1 MTKTKLN
8 IESWN
13 RKEHFRFFSAFDD
26 PFFGITTNVDFTTI
40 YLEAKH
46 DSQSFFLYSLHHILT
61 KANETDEF
69 KLRIE
74 GENSVVKYDTI
85 HVSPTIGREDGT
97 FGFAFFEY
105 IPDRNDFIQQAI
117 QEITRVKNSTGL
129 SFSKNTGSEDVIRY
143 SSIPW
148 FSLSEMKHAVSFK
161 NGDSVPR
168 ISTGKLIDTNGK
180 MLLPISICAHHGLMD
195 GKHVAQFLNKLSEP

>member
-69 KLRIE
+69 KLRVE
-74 GENSVVKYDTI
+74 GGNSVVKYGTI
-85 HVSPTIGREDGT
+85 QRFHSTSHSRDNKSKKQYRIILFEKYRKRRRYQILFYSVVLLLRNETRCFFQERRLGSSHIDRKTHRHKWENASSHIDLCPSRTHGRET
-97 FGFAFFEY
+97 Y
-105 IPDRNDFIQQAI
+105 C
-117 QEITRVKNSTGL
+117 
-129 SFSKNTGSEDVIRY
+129 
-143 SSIPW
+143 
-148 FSLSEMKHAVSFK
+148 
-161 NGDSVPR
+161 
-168 ISTGKLIDTNGK
+168 
-180 MLLPISICAHHGLMD
+180 PIL
-195 GKHVAQFLNKLSEP
+195 K

>member
-26 PFFGITTNVDFTTI
+26 PFFGITTNIDFTTI
-40 YLEAKH
+40 YLEAKRN
-46 DSQSFFLYSLHHILT
+46 SQSFFLYSLHHILT

-74 GENSVVKYDTI
+74 EGNSVVKYDTI
-85 HVSPTIGREDGT
+85 H
-97 FGFAFFEY
+97 EY
-105 IPDRNDFIQQAI
+105 IPDRNEFIQQAI

-129 SFSKNTGSEDVIRY
+129 SFSKNTGREDVIRY

-148 FSLSEMKHAVSFK
+148 LSFSEMKHAVSFK

-195 GKHVAQFLNKLSEP
+195 GKHIAQFLNKLSEP

>member
-97 FGFAFFEY
+97 FGFAFFGFDVY
-105 IPDRNDFIQQAI
+105 RQSDFGN
-117 QEITRVKNSTGL
+117 VL
-129 SFSKNTGSEDVIRY
+129 
-143 SSIPW
+143 
-148 FSLSEMKHAVSFK
+148 K
-161 NGDSVPR
+161 NGNTNPL
-168 ISTGKLIDTNGK
+168 KNGK
-180 MLLPISICAHHGLMD
+180 HQSEKISFCG
-195 GKHVAQFLNKLSEP
+195 GVFLCVK

>member
-46 DSQSFFLYSLHHILT
+46 NSQSFFLYSLHHILT

-74 GENSVVKYDTI
+74 EGNSVVKYDTI
-85 HVSPTIGREDGT
+85 HV
-97 FGFAFFEY
+97 
-105 IPDRNDFIQQAI
+105 
-117 QEITRVKNSTGL
+117 L
-129 SFSKNTGSEDVIRY
+129 S
-143 SSIPW
+143 
-148 FSLSEMKHAVSFK
+148 
-161 NGDSVPR
+161 
-168 ISTGKLIDTNGK
+168 LIH
-180 MLLPISICAHHGLMD
+180 I
-195 GKHVAQFLNKLSEP
+195 

>member
-1 MTKTKLN
+1 MEPEGTLPVL
-8 IESWN
+8 
-13 RKEHFRFFSAFDD
+13 FAFDD

-46 DSQSFFLYSLHHILT
+46 NSQSFFLYSLHHILT

-74 GENSVVKYDTI
+74 EGNSVVKYDTI

-105 IPDRNDFIQQAI
+105 IPDRNEFIQQAI
-117 QEITRVKNSTGL
+117 QEITRVKTVQGYPFRKIQEEKTL
-129 SFSKNTGSEDVIRY
+129 SDTLLFRGSP
-143 SSIPW
+143 SP
-148 FSLSEMKHAVSFK
+148 K
-161 NGDSVPR
+161 
-168 ISTGKLIDTNGK
+168 
-180 MLLPISICAHHGLMD
+180 
-195 GKHVAQFLNKLSEP
+195 

>member
-74 GENSVVKYDTI
+74 GGNSVVKYDTI
-85 HVSPTIGREDGT
+85 HDYR
-97 FGFAFFEY
+97 F
-105 IPDRNDFIQQAI
+105 RKI
-117 QEITRVKNSTGL
+117 QEEKTL
-129 SFSKNTGSEDVIRY
+129 SDTLLFRGSP
-143 SSIPW
+143 SP
-148 FSLSEMKHAVSFK
+148 K
-161 NGDSVPR
+161 
-168 ISTGKLIDTNGK
+168 
-180 MLLPISICAHHGLMD
+180 
-195 GKHVAQFLNKLSEP
+195 